1 MFQDSMLMML
11 LPSLEVLLDSMALFL
26 MLFNV
31 DSEEQELLVPSEL

>member
-1 MFQDSMLMML
+1 MML